1 MSGFSPPL
9 YSSLRVCD
17 MCDKVAAA
25 ASNGYKAVAQNGG
38 HGGGGDEEHL
48 VKLKPRLGLVQG
60 GDPRPQFP

>member
-1 MSGFSPPL
+1 
-9 YSSLRVCD
+9 